1 MGYPSAATTTA
12 TVTPPPSEVLDRLSR
27 VSGDRGHTGLA
38 RRLTE
43 LMLSLREDLESFET
57 SFGEMLETGDVVR
70 DSAAHL
76 LARGGKRMRPLC
88 VMLASRV
95 GEGFDD
101 RGVDLAVAAELV
113 HSATLLHDD
122 VVDLGDVRR
131 GAPAARTVFGN
142 AASIF
147 AGDWLL
153 IEALRR
159 VRRAGVPGTLGS
171 LLDVID
177 EMIRAEALQLESR
190 GRLDVD
196 RDGWLRVVEGKT
208 ASLFRWV
215 MLAGANAGG
224 LSPEHAACLE
234 AYGMDIGVA
243 FQAVDDLLD
252 LAGDAGA
259 TGKALFADVRE
270 GKMTWPLIVA
280 LERAPEVAVDLAAI
294 ASSPPEA
301 SVDSAAAGRVL
312 AAVKRTEALADCR
325 AMAEGRIASAVAR
338 LDTLPD
344 TPATRALATVAAAV
358 VERRS

>member
-1 MGYPSAATTTA
+1 MGYPSAAATA
-12 TVTPPPSEVLDRLSR
+12 APPRSEVLDRLSQL
-27 VSGDRGHTGLA
+27 SGDRGHHGLS
-38 RRLTE
+38 RRLSE
-43 LMLSLREDLESFET
+43 LMVFLGEDLASFEAM
-57 SFGEMLETGDVVR
+57 FAELQQTGDVVR
-70 DSAAHL
+70 DSAKHL
-76 LARGGKRMRPLC
+76 LSRGGKRMRPLC

-95 GEGFDD
+95 GDGFDE
-101 RGVDLAVAAELV
+101 RGLNLAVAAELV

-159 VRRAGVPGTLGS
+159 VRQTAIPEALDS

-177 EMIRAEALQLESR
+177 DMIRAEALQLEAR
-190 GRLDVD
+190 GRLDID

-215 MLAGANAGG
+215 MLAGARAGG
-224 LSPEHAACLE
+224 LSEEHAATLE
-234 AYGMDIGVA
+234 GYGMDIGVA

-252 LAGDAGA
+252 LKGDANT

-280 LERAPEVAVDLAAI
+280 LERAPEVAVDLTAI
-294 ASSPPEA
+294 AAAPPEA
-301 SVDSAAAGRVL
+301 IIDSAAAGRLL
-312 AAVKRTEALADCR
+312 AAVERTDALADCR
-325 AMAEGRIASAVAR
+325 TMAEGRVASAVAR

-344 TPATRALATVAAAV
+344 TPATRALATVAEAV
-358 VERRS
+358 IERRS